1 MCESL
6 NIEIAFA
13 YAHMIVGG
21 IQNESK
27 LGAMGRERLPTLGWK
42 KRRRISFIDGA
53 GLSKRQTA
61 GAITDCR
68 IR

>member
-1 MCESL
+1 MRESL

-13 YAHMIVGG
+13 YTHMIVGM
-21 IQNESK
+21 IQIESK
-27 LGAMGRERLPTLGWK
+27 LGTMAANDCRSWDGK

-53 GLSKRQTA
+53 ALSKRQTA
-61 GAITDCR
+61 GASTDCR

>member
-1 MCESL
+1 
-6 NIEIAFA
+6 
-13 YAHMIVGG
+13 MILGR
-21 IQNESK
+21 IQIESK
-27 LGAMGRERLPTLGWK
+27 LGAVAANDCRLWDGK